1 MPSDKIYYIHRT
13 ISPLA
18 CCDRVRNH
26 AYVYRRN
33 GWGASAV
40 DALSTA
46 LVMQNATIVNQIL
59 EYIPSID
66 FSKSHNDD
74 PVSLF
79 ETTIRYLGGMI
90 SAYDLLTGPLSH
102 LATNKRYVRAL
113 LHQSE
118 NLANY
123 LSYAFETP
131 SGVPSNNLIFSNRT
145 TDGANTN
152 GLATAGSLV
161 LEWTRL
167 ADLTGNQTYAELSQK
182 AESYL
187 LNPKPMK
194 GQPYPGL
201 LGMNINITNGHFVD
215 ANGGW
220 IGGAD
225 SFYEYLIK
233 MYVYDTNRFAT
244 YRDRWIEAA
253 DSSIKYI
260 SSHPSTR
267 PDLTY
272 LAEYSGKRN
281 INDSQH
287 LACFDGGNFILAGS
301 VLDRQQYTDFG
312 LALTEACHNTYT
324 STVTRIGPEVFSWN
338 TTKLPKK
345 QKSFYKKHGFWIE
358 NPFYDLR
365 PEVVESYYYAYQ
377 VTKDSKYQDWAWD
390 AFTAI
395 NATCRVGSGFS
406 SVTNI
411 NVEGGGSKSD
421 MQESFLFAE
430 VMKYSYMIFSPVRV
444 L

>member
-1 MPSDKIYYIHRT
+1 
-13 ISPLA
+13 
-18 CCDRVRNH
+18 
-26 AYVYRRN
+26 
-33 GWGASAV
+33 
-40 DALSTA
+40 
-46 LVMQNATIVNQIL
+46 MQNATIVNQIL
-59 EYIPSID
+59 EYIPDID
-66 FSKSHNDD
+66 FSKSYNND

-102 LATNKRYVRAL
+102 LATNKRYVKAL

-123 LSYAFETP
+123 LSFAFETP
-131 SGVPSNNLIFSNRT
+131 SGVPSNNLIFGNRT
-145 TDGANTN
+145 TDGAKTN

-167 ADLTGNQTYAELSQK
+167 ADLTGNQTYAKLSQK

-187 LNPKPMK
+187 LNPKPAK
-194 GQPYPGL
+194 DEPFPGL

-233 MYVYDTNRFAT
+233 MYVYDTTRFAT

-253 DSSIKYI
+253 DSSMKFI

-272 LAEYSGKRN
+272 LAEYSGKRS

-301 VLDRQQYTDFG
+301 VLGRKQYTDFG

-324 STVTRIGPEVFSWN
+324 STVTRIGPEIFSWN
-338 TTKLPKK
+338 TTTLPKK
-345 QKSFYKKHGFWIE
+345 QESFYKKHGFWIKD
-358 NPFYDLR
+358 PSYDLR
-365 PEVVESYYYAYQ
+365 PEVIESYYYAYQ
-377 VTKDSKYQDWAWD
+377 VTKDPKYQHWAWD

-406 SVTNI
+406 SVNNV
-411 NVEGGGSKSD
+411 NVEGGGKKSD
-421 MQESFLFAE
+421 FQESFLFAE
-430 VMKYSYMIFSPVRV
+430 VMKYSYMIFSPVG
-444 L
+444 LL